1 MTGALLIVWVENS
14 FVSEKFK
21 FGSFDQGGLNAK
33 VKSRGRKGL
42 EGLLVTCHVM
52 CTCFLTSCHASA
64 NLTCSISP
72 KAQQNTYRANSLGRE
87 SMADTNSTT
96 GASAPAGDDADGKST
111 TPAAPPSAAANPSPA
126 PASRSSSPYVS
137 DGSRKFSS
145 PYTPQFSPAT
155 QMILKRMRGES
166 GGLNSAL
173 ASATAPDAPRPNF
186 PRPVYES
193 VRERIIASMT
203 SGNTMSL
210 PAPPSSS
217 SSITASTTLRLPV
230 KPVLT
235 SGSNGRPAAAGGQKR
250 KRAYGDGDT
259 SDVSSPAEGSDYGE
273 GIKKAKP
280 KQAATPQITQSGRRI
295 LKPDTY
301 DPAAEDNA
309 KKNARLGK
317 RTTEQALCKKCTRM
331 HSPATNQMV
340 FCDGC
345 NDPWHQRCHD
355 PWIDDEIIKDQSL
368 KWYCVICQA
377 KRERLQPKKKVEQP
391 RFGSWADRS
400 ASQVRFLLP
409 VAASTC
415 NAYLCTRNGLIF
427 QHSLQ
432 TTWST

>member
-1 MTGALLIVWVENS
+1 
-14 FVSEKFK
+14 
-21 FGSFDQGGLNAK
+21 
-33 VKSRGRKGL
+33 
-42 EGLLVTCHVM
+42 
-52 CTCFLTSCHASA
+52 
-64 NLTCSISP
+64 
-72 KAQQNTYRANSLGRE
+72 
-87 SMADTNSTT
+87 MADANSTT
-96 GASAPAGDDADGKST
+96 SASVPGETDSDGKDT
-111 TPAAPPSAAANPSPA
+111 TPAAPTSAAANPSPA

-137 DGSRKFSS
+137 DGSRKFMS

-173 ASATAPDAPRPNF
+173 ASATAPDAPKPSF

-193 VRERIIASMT
+193 VRERIVASMT
-203 SGNTMSL
+203 SGNTMSM
-210 PAPPSSS
+210 PVPPSSPN
-217 SSITASTTLRLPV
+217 SITASSTLRLPA

-235 SGSNGRPAAAGGQKR
+235 SGSGGRPAVAGGQKR
-250 KRAYGDGDT
+250 KRVHGEGDT
-259 SDVSSPAEGSDYGE
+259 SDVSSPAEASDYGE

-280 KQAATPQITQSGRRI
+280 KQAATPRITQSGRRI

-309 KKNARLGK
+309 KKNARLVK

-355 PWIDDEIIKDQSL
+355 PWIEDEIIKDQSL

-391 RFGSWADRS
+391 RFGSWADRP
-400 ASQVRFLLP
+400 ASQVR
-409 VAASTC
+409 TC
-415 NAYLCTRNGLIF
+415 CR
-427 QHSLQ
+427 
-432 TTWST
+432 